1 MCKRE
6 KTRGDGLWQRME
18 GFSNTLRN
26 RVWGVHTGFLGC
38 LASEPLSYA
47 GVSSLVDVLV
57 RSQIL
62 TPLTP
67 SRKVTEL

>member
-1 MCKRE
+1 MMQSGTVYVGIHWVFR
-6 KTRGDGLWQRME
+6 
-18 GFSNTLRN
+18 
-26 RVWGVHTGFLGC
+26 

-47 GVSSLVDVLV
+47 GVFSLVDVLV